1 MNIRRRGAAL
11 LLAIVIMLL
20 AFTGCAGQGSLA
32 QTTASVS
39 SIADTGITE
48 KTSPSCTLIVDCSTL
63 KDNMDLLDADKVDLV
78 PEDGILLRV
87 EQAELAE
94 GESVFDV
101 LQRET
106 RNAKLH
112 MEFQNT
118 PGVGSY
124 IQGIGNLYEMDAGEL
139 SGWLYRVNGEFQ
151 GIAASEYILKDGD
164 VVEYLYTC
172 DMGADV
178 GNSFNG

>member
-1 MNIRRRGAAL
+1 MNIRNQKLAL
-11 LLAIVIMLL
+11 VLTAIWMLL
-20 AFTGCAGQGSLA
+20 IFAGCTGQKVGTE
-32 QTTASVS
+32 TTATVGSTV
-39 SIADTGITE
+39 DTSAAE
-48 KTSPSCTLIVDCSTL
+48 KTGMSCTLIVDCSIL
-63 KDNMDLLDADKVDLV
+63 KENMDLLDADKVELV
-78 PEDGILLRV
+78 PEDGILLKV
-87 EQAELAE
+87 EQAELAQ

-101 LQRET
+101 LQREV
-106 RNAKLH
+106 RNAKIH

-151 GIAASEYILKDGD
+151 GIAMSEYQLKDGD
-164 VVEYLYTC
+164 VVEILYSC

-178 GNSFNG
+178 GNDFGL

>member
-1 MNIRRRGAAL
+1 MNVRNRRIALISAAL
-11 LLAIVIMLL
+11 LMLL
-20 AFTGCAGQGSLA
+20 SFAGCTEQGTQI
-32 QTTASVS
+32 QTTV
-39 SIADTGITE
+39 TGMTE
-48 KTSPSCTLIVDCSTL
+48 KAGSSCTLIVDCSIL
-63 KDNMDLLDADKVDLV
+63 KENMDLLDADKVELV
-78 PEDGILLRV
+78 PEDGILLKV
-87 EQAELAE
+87 EQAELAQ

-106 RNAKLH
+106 RNAKVH

-151 GIAASEYILKDGD
+151 GIAASEYKLKDGD
-164 VVEYLYTC
+164 VVEILYSC

-178 GNSFNG
+178 GNDFGG